1 MNGIHRKIKQLR
13 SAKELTQ
20 QDMADKLGMALK
32 TFQNFENGITKLDY
46 ERLKAVAEILEVDVE
61 DLINAEDS
69 GVYIAEIKNNSVGYN
84 GSTVTINNPET
95 KGERELFEK
104 IIASKDEQI
113 ASLIKTNEI
122 LQNLLNEFKPK
133 K

>member
-13 SAKELTQ
+13 VAKELTQ
-20 QDMADKLGMALK
+20 QDMADKLNMALK
-32 TFQNFENGITKLDY
+32 TYQNFENGVTKLDY
-46 ERLKAVAEILEVDVE
+46 ERLKTVAEILEVEVE

-84 GSTVTINNPET
+84 GSTVTINNPES
-95 KGERELFEK
+95 KGERELLEK

-113 ASLIKTNEI
+113 ILLTKTNEV
-122 LQNLLNEFKPK
+122 LQNLLNELKQK

>member
-1 MNGIHRKIKQLR
+1 MNGIHRKIKQVR
-13 SAKELTQ
+13 TAKEYTQ
-20 QDMADKLGMALK
+20 PEMADKLNMSLK
-32 TFQNFENGITKLDY
+32 TYQNFENGITKLDY
-46 ERLKAVAEILEVDVE
+46 ERLKAVAEILEIEVE

-84 GSTVTINNPET
+84 GSTVTIQNPES

-113 ASLIKTNEI
+113 LLLTKTNEI
-122 LQNLLNEFKPK
+122 LQNLLNEFKSK